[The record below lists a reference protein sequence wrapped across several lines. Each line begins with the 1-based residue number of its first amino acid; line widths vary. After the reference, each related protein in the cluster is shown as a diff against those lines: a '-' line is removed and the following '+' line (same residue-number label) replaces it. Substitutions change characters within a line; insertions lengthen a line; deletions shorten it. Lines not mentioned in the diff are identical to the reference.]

1 MVILIREFL
10 MLHQLFP
17 STQVKRILIASNKP
31 GIYELL
37 HELPEDLKLTILGN

>member
-17 STQVKRILIASNKP
+17 STQVKQILIASNKP
-31 GIYELL
+31 VYTSCLTSC
-37 HELPEDLKLTILGN
+37 PEDLKLTILGN